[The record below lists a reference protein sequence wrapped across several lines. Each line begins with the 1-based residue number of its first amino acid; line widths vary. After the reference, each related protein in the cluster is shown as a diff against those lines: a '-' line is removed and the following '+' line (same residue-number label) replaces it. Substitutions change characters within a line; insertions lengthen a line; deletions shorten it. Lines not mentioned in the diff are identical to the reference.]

1 MSHQRYVLRGQHARG
16 SCEVSRSLVVLFD
29 ELAFS
34 ILRVSIRDKISLKNE
49 YELTIVRWYT
59 RNNLTS
65 SQQDVFATGL

>member
-1 MSHQRYVLRGQHARG
+1 
-16 SCEVSRSLVVLFD
+16 VLFD